1 VRSQRK
7 WIQVF
12 SQRTQADYLK
22 RLCLQNNLNPNH
34 TMNNSAPVFSIII
47 ATHSR
52 PLLLDR
58 AIRSVCAQ
66 TYPHKQLIV
75 ISDVNDPASYAVASA
90 AMGDGDCY
98 IERKGRAGPSE
109 SRNMGLSLVSGD
121 YFIFLDDDDSF
132 ELDFL
137 ERSAQ
142 QLAAIAPDHNAR
154 QFFYTNFEVVNEQ
167 VDGTQIVTGQVSK
180 IDVSAQMAANVY
192 VKNFVPNNCV
202 IYPRKLAAE
211 IRFDAEIPYED
222 WDFILNAYDRMPLRH
237 LPLYGPKIHT
247 NASSESE
254 QRGKNNESTLLQC
267 YLAVYG
273 KHQAPTAQISTLR
286 RDLFASLGLDLD
298 ALLQAAPGAHAT
310 HTEG

>member
-1 VRSQRK
+1 
-7 WIQVF
+7 
-12 SQRTQADYLK
+12 
-22 RLCLQNNLNPNH
+22 
-34 TMNNSAPVFSIII
+34 MNNTAPVFSIII
-47 ATHSR
+47 ATHNR
-52 PLLLDR
+52 PSLLDR
-58 AIRSVCAQ
+58 AIRSVRTQ

-90 AMGDGDCY
+90 AMGEGDCY
-98 IERKGRAGPSE
+98 IERKGPAGPSE

-132 ELDFL
+132 EPDFL
-137 ERSAQ
+137 EHSAR
-142 QLAAIAPDHNAR
+142 QLAAIAPDHKAE
-154 QFFYTNFEVVNEQ
+154 QVFYTNFEVVSEQ
-167 VDGTQIVTGQVSK
+167 VDGTQIVTGQGRK
-180 IDVSAQMAANVY
+180 IDLSAQMAAGVY
-192 VKNFVPNNCV
+192 IKNFVPNNGV

-211 IRFDAEIPYED
+211 ICFDAAIPYED
-222 WDFILNAYDRMPLRH
+222 WDFLLSAYDRMPLRH

-298 ALLQAAPGAHAT
+298 ALLQTASGAHAS
-310 HTEG
+310 HPEA